1 MSSSIVFWISLLLS
15 LYSLTTGSPLWD
27 AENENE
33 NRLELENFE
42 ARFYSR
48 LEETDPNSPLEVRGD
63 RPGQANEQSRCD
75 VITGVPNDVRSALRL
90 SSFYSK
96 YTHAYN
102 IPVLGS
108 FRVSDRALQ
117 RACYVVRFLLADRP
131 DLRQAM
137 YAKYGRVAIMATN
150 EVTQNIPEHSFL
162 PPFWNTRARGL
173 GGTLQIPVST
183 GAEENVLCL
192 RSDGYREDIFL
203 HEFAHGI
210 HKIALTTA
218 VAGFNSRLTNAYN
231 SARRRGLWQNT
242 YADDT
247 VDEYFAEGVQSFFNV
262 ESPPVF
268 GIHNDIDTREE
279 LAAYDPT
286 LYNLIREAFPCMNNI
301 VDRCQNQGQIS
312 SQPLRM
318 NCAGQILEVQEAVQG
333 ISVKIETSSVLLGLL
348 GVNAK
353 EIQLTCYQ
361 TVH

>member
-1 MSSSIVFWISLLLS
+1 MYSSIVFWISLLLS

-27 AENENE
+27 ADRENEIE

-42 ARFYSR
+42 ARFYSQ

-131 DLRQAM
+131 DLRQ
-137 YAKYGRVAIMATN
+137 
-150 EVTQNIPEHSFL
+150 
-162 PPFWNTRARGL
+162 
-173 GGTLQIPVST
+173 
-183 GAEENVLCL
+183 
-192 RSDGYREDIFL
+192 
-203 HEFAHGI
+203 
-210 HKIALTTA
+210 IALTTA

-301 VDRCQNQGQIS
+301 VDRCQSQGQIS

-318 NCAGQILEVQEAVQG
+318 NCAGTNTGGTGGRPGNQCEDRNQFCPSWASRGECQRNPAYMLPNCPLSCNQCQE
-333 ISVKIETSSVLLGLL
+333 
-348 GVNAK
+348 
-353 EIQLTCYQ
+353 
-361 TVH
+361 

>member
-27 AENENE
+27 AENEIE

-42 ARFYSR
+42 ARFYSQ

-75 VITGVPNDVRSALRL
+75 VITGVPNDV
-90 SSFYSK
+90 
-96 YTHAYN
+96 
-102 IPVLGS
+102 
-108 FRVSDRALQ
+108 RALQ

-218 VAGFNSRLTNAYN
+218 VAGFNSRLTNAIN
-231 SARRRGLWQNT
+231 CQKTRALAEHVRRRH
-242 YADDT
+242 
-247 VDEYFAEGVQSFFNV
+247 S
-262 ESPPVF
+262 
-268 GIHNDIDTREE
+268 R
-279 LAAYDPT
+279 
-286 LYNLIREAFPCMNNI
+286 
-301 VDRCQNQGQIS
+301 
-312 SQPLRM
+312 
-318 NCAGQILEVQEAVQG
+318 
-333 ISVKIETSSVLLGLL
+333 
-348 GVNAK
+348 
-353 EIQLTCYQ
+353 
-361 TVH
+361 

>member
-27 AENENE
+27 AENEIE

-42 ARFYSR
+42 ARFYSQLEKQIQTAHWKSEEIDRGR
-48 LEETDPNSPLEVRGD
+48 LMNNR
-63 RPGQANEQSRCD
+63 D
-75 VITGVPNDVRSALRL
+75 VT
-90 SSFYSK
+90 SSQVCQMTS
-96 YTHAYN
+96 
-102 IPVLGS
+102 
-108 FRVSDRALQ
+108 
-117 RACYVVRFLLADRP
+117 ADRP

-318 NCAGQILEVQEAVQG
+318 NCAGTNTGGSGGRPGNQCEDRNQFCPSWATRGECQRNPAYMLPNCPLSCNQCQG
-333 ISVKIETSSVLLGLL
+333 
-348 GVNAK
+348 
-353 EIQLTCYQ
+353 
-361 TVH
+361 